1 VPDIHPQHT
10 LIQISDT
17 HLGRAPGPIRPGYPD
32 SDTQLQAVLADVRE
46 RHPDAALVLVTGDL
60 AEDPETVT
68 YVRLARYLSE
78 LPAPVSALAGNHDDH
93 GLARQTFTAAGHD
106 FDAEQRIGNWLIV
119 SLNSAWP
126 GHTPGHLAAEELARL
141 QSAIRRY
148 PDCWVLVAVH
158 HPVVPVGSRWLDALG
173 LTNGEEL
180 LAVLQR
186 HPRVRACIFGHI
198 HQTFDTM
205 HGTVRLLGC
214 PSTCVQF
221 LPGAEDFALDPEDA
235 GYRVIRLHE
244 DGEFETRIERVA
256 DTSMAPAL

>member
-1 VPDIHPQHT
+1 VPDIQPQHT

-32 SDTQLQAVLADVRE
+32 SDTQLQAVLADVRG
-46 RHPDAALVLVTGDL
+46 RYPDAALVLVTGDL
-60 AEDPETVT
+60 AEDPETGT
-68 YVRLARYLSE
+68 YVRLAHYLSE

-93 GLARQTFTAAGHD
+93 GVAQQAFTAAGHA

-119 SLNSAWP
+119 NLNSAWP
-126 GHTPGHLAAEELARL
+126 GHTPGLLPGEELARL
-141 QSAIRRY
+141 QSALRRY

-173 LTNGEEL
+173 LTNGDEL
-180 LAVLQR
+180 LAVLER
-186 HPRVRACIFGHI
+186 HPKVRACIFGHI
-198 HQTFDTM
+198 HQVFDAM

-221 LPGAEDFALDPEDA
+221 LPGAEDFALDPDDA
-235 GYRVIRLHE
+235 GYRVIRLNE
-244 DGEFETRIERVA
+244 DGGFETWVERVPN
-256 DTSMAPAL
+256 TSMAQTL